1 MCRISTNQ
9 WGNTRLSTM
18 RLRVHVDRV
27 GFPLNPG
34 ACVCVCVCVAQLLRG
49 VLSRCASVS
58 FTHST
63 RAHCLMCSACT
74 EYSPR
79 RCFYSWLMLGAHYDI
94 RAHAV
99 NCGERKCSRHVCM
112 CVCVRQDLCPL
123 CLHLLIVCTHLTGD
137 TSAVSALAPLD
148 GHAGDQTTNNWGKLW
163 ILWGRENARVLALSS
178 DLRNKTFCI

>member
-1 MCRISTNQ
+1 MGEHSSINDAFAGPCRPS
-9 WGNTRLSTM
+9 
-18 RLRVHVDRV
+18 
-27 GFPLNPG
+27 GFSSESRCVCL
-34 ACVCVCVCVAQLLRG
+34 CVCVCCPAAQRRVIQMCVCELYALDKSTLSHVFGLHGIFTQTLFLFVVNAWCTLWYSSPCGQLWREK
-49 VLSRCASVS
+49 V
-58 FTHST
+58 FP
-63 RAHCLMCSACT
+63 ACV
-74 EYSPR
+74 Y
-79 RCFYSWLMLGAHYDI
+79 
-94 RAHAV
+94 V
-99 NCGERKCSRHVCM
+99 